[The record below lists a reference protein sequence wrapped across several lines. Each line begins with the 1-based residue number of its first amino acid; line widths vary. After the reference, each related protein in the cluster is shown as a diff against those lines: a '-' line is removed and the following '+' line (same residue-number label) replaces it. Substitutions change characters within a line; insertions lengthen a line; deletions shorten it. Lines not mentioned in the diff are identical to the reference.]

1 MTKQIMWEHDDR
13 AVLERKIKRCSS
25 CSACCQTE
33 NFTEKKKKKN
43 LSSALET
50 KIVCQATQNKRVA

>member
-1 MTKQIMWEHDDR
+1 MTELSWK
-13 AVLERKIKRCSS
+13 ERLRDVHLALLVARLKILP
-25 CSACCQTE
+25 
-33 NFTEKKKKKN
+33 KKKKKN